1 MSRRSTSGPLAVWA
15 EAQRQQQR
23 QREAQAREQS
33 RQQRERERQ
42 QRAYEQEVSRRDRER
57 TAEYRRLQEAEAD
70 RRTTEIEARVAEL
83 GSLLATGCRA
93 PAFGTARLARS
104 EQLQPFDPGPL
115 AQPVRM
121 PDPRNYQPAQQGGWG
136 GARRAQQEAQARYA
150 HDLNAAQQAEAQRQQ
165 HLAGYR
171 RQYDQWAAAQLTEIR
186 RHNAGIAD
194 VTSALRRG
202 EAQAV
207 VEYFSAALYA
217 STAWPADLP
226 RQVSAAYDPGARQ
239 LVLTWELPAY
249 DVVPDAKNVRYLPSV
264 DRFKESARPV
274 TQRRALYRDLL
285 AQCVLLAL
293 RDLFAADETGA
304 LSSVAL
310 SGFVDGHDPATGQRS
325 RVFLAS
331 VTALREDFD
340 RLQLARVSAVD
351 CLVDGLRGQLATRP
365 DSPSASSA
373 IRPGRL
379 PEDVGGGGSSVVSR
393 GDDEEEPDLF
403 TMDPLVFE
411 TLVADLFRAM
421 GMQAVTTQRSGDGGV
436 DVDALDPTPITGGTI
451 VVQVKR
457 YRHTVPPTAVR
468 DLFGTVQ
475 HTGAN
480 KGVLVT
486 TSRFGP
492 TAHTFAHGKPLE
504 LVSGEQLVEL
514 LHAHGLSGR
523 LGTGEEPAAAS
534 PASPAAPGPAASGA
548 GGPAGPAAPA
558 TAASRAPRRDRAA
571 DRRSAARRRGYDA
584 PEEVA
589 EPAEHNV
596 LALRWSGD
604 VPLDVCALVCRGT
617 TALSDEHFV
626 FYNNPRTP
634 DGTVASIPAPPPDRA
649 ALRVAFDALP
659 ARADRLVLAA
669 ALDPT
674 AATAHT
680 DLTAFTNATLR
691 LLDADRGELGSLAVS
706 EGRPHET
713 ALVLGSFRRRASGDW
728 DFVAG
733 GKGYLDGLEA
743 LIRDFG
749 IDAT

>member
-1 MSRRSTSGPLAVWA
+1 MSRRSASGPLALWA

-23 QREAQAREQS
+23 QQEAQLREQA
-33 RQQRERERQ
+33 RRQRERERQ
-42 QRAYEQEVSRRDRER
+42 QRAYEQEVARRDRER
-57 TAEYRRLQEAEAD
+57 TAEYRRLQEAEAV
-70 RRTTEIEARVAEL
+70 RRTAEIESRVEEL
-83 GSLLATGCRA
+83 AGLLATGCHA

-121 PDPRNYQPAQQGGWG
+121 PDPRGYQAPQQGGWGLG
-136 GARRAQQEAQARYA
+136 GARRAQQEAQARYER
-150 HDLNAAQQAEAQRQQ
+150 DLRTAQQAEAQRQQ

-171 RQYDQWAAAQLTEIR
+171 RQYDQWAADRLAETR
-186 RHNAGIAD
+186 RHNAGVAD
-194 VTSALRRG
+194 LVAALRRG

-226 RQVSAAYDPGARQ
+226 RQVSAAYDPAQRQ

-249 DVVPDAKNVRYLPSV
+249 EVVPDAKNVRYLPSV
-264 DRFKESARPV
+264 DRFKEAPRPV
-274 TQRRALYRDLL
+274 THRRALYRNLL

-293 RDLFAADETGA
+293 RDVFTADEPGA
-304 LSSVAL
+304 LGSVAL

-325 RVFLAS
+325 RIFLAT
-331 VTALREDFD
+331 VTAGREDFE
-340 RLQLARVSAVD
+340 RLDLARVSAVD
-351 CLVDGLRGQLATRP
+351 CLVDGLRGQLSARP
-365 DSPSASSA
+365 DQPSGSSV

-379 PEDVGGGGSSVVSR
+379 PQDVGGAGGSSVVSR
-393 GDDEEEPDLF
+393 GGDEEPDLL
-403 TMDPLVFE
+403 TMDPLAFE
-411 TLVADLFRAM
+411 ALVADLFRAM

-475 HTGAN
+475 HIGAN

-523 LGTGEEPAAAS
+523 LGPADAPAAVPAAA
-534 PASPAAPGPAASGA
+534 PGT
-548 GGPAGPAAPA
+548 AAPA
-558 TAASRAPRRDRAA
+558 GAGRPDPAAGRAGAAPR
-571 DRRSAARRRGYDA
+571 SGHDA
-584 PEEVA
+584 PDDVD
-589 EPAEHNV
+589 EPADHNV
-596 LALRWSGD
+596 LALGWSGD
-604 VPLDVCALVCRGT
+604 VPLDVCALVCEGT
-617 TALSDEHFV
+617 RALSDDHFV

-634 DGTVASIPAPPPDRA
+634 DGTVAAIPAPPPDRT

-659 ARADRLVLAA
+659 ACADRLVLAA

-680 DLTAFTNATLR
+680 DLTAFTHATLR
-691 LLDADRGELGSLAVS
+691 LLDASRGELGSLAVS
-706 EGRPHET
+706 EGRPGET

-728 DFVAG
+728 DFVPG
-733 GKGYLDGLEA
+733 GKGYPDGLEA

-749 IDAT
+749 IDAA